1 MVALSRE
8 YKKKGLDDVEIT
20 CFMTITKDMVYQWE
34 LTSNWTEKGTFAHGF
49 KKMPV
54 IYMYRTEAY
63 CEKIK
68 SLRVRLEKL
77 LSNYADCIDYHFFP
91 ILMLFGDVQNFSGE
105 FKNRVVQL
113 TGQGANAQYLTWNQA
128 SETVKYEAETLFSQ
142 IYSLTNTPRISFDS
156 LKGAGSAVSGVAF
169 DYVFMS
175 THLNVENLNETV
187 GEFMQRRVN
196 FLVSALGSVNSTL
209 EEASE
214 TIDVDVQ
221 MQPYRLEDIKDK
233 IDTAIKAKDG
243 EIWSQQRAI
252 TFVGNVDS
260 VLDEIE
266 AIKEDQA
273 EKQKNDI
280 EKQKQ
285 LSTLN
290 GNGTKD

>member
-1 MVALSRE
+1 
-8 YKKKGLDDVEIT
+8 
-20 CFMTITKDMVYQWE
+20 MT
-34 LTSNWTEKGTFAHGF
+34 
-49 KKMPV
+49 
-54 IYMYRTEAY
+54 
-63 CEKIK
+63 
-68 SLRVRLEKL
+68 
-77 LSNYADCIDYHFFP
+77 
-91 ILMLFGDVQNFSGE
+91 
-105 FKNRVVQL
+105 
-113 TGQGANAQYLTWNQA
+113 
-128 SETVKYEAETLFSQ
+128 
-142 IYSLTNTPRISFDS
+142 
-156 LKGAGSAVSGVAF
+156 F

-209 EEASE
+209 EAASE
-214 TIDVDVQ
+214 TIDVDMQ
-221 MQPYRLEDIKDK
+221 MQPYKLEDIKDK

-266 AIKEDQA
+266 TIKEEQA

-285 LSTLN
+285 LSSLK
-290 GNGTKD
+290 GNRSES

>member
-1 MVALSRE
+1 MEENGRRR
-8 YKKKGLDDVEIT
+8 GVEG
-20 CFMTITKDMVYQWE
+20 E
-34 LTSNWTEKGTFAHGF
+34 
-49 KKMPV
+49 
-54 IYMYRTEAY
+54 
-63 CEKIK
+63 
-68 SLRVRLEKL
+68 
-77 LSNYADCIDYHFFP
+77 
-91 ILMLFGDVQNFSGE
+91 NFSGE
-105 FKNRVVQL
+105 FKNRVVEL
-113 TGQGANAQYLTWNQA
+113 TGQGANAQYLTWSQVPD
-128 SETVKYEAETLFSQ
+128 TVKFEVETLLSQ
-142 IYSLTNTPRISFDS
+142 IYGLTNTPRISFDS
-156 LKGAGSAVSGVAF
+156 LKGTGNAVSGVTF

-175 THLNVENLNETV
+175 THLNVENLNEIV

-221 MQPYRLEDIKDK
+221 MQPYKLEDIKDK

-252 TFVGNVDS
+252 TFVGNVDA

-266 AIKEDQA
+266 AIKEEQS

-285 LSTLN
+285 LSSL
-290 GNGTKD
+290 KSSSSKSEE

>member
-1 MVALSRE
+1 MQIVSTTTSSLSSCFF
-8 YKKKGLDDVEIT
+8 GNVE
-20 CFMTITKDMVYQWE
+20 
-34 LTSNWTEKGTFAHGF
+34 
-49 KKMPV
+49 
-54 IYMYRTEAY
+54 
-63 CEKIK
+63 
-68 SLRVRLEKL
+68 
-77 LSNYADCIDYHFFP
+77 
-91 ILMLFGDVQNFSGE
+91 NFSGE
-105 FKNRVVQL
+105 FKNRVVEL
-113 TGQGANAQYLTWNQA
+113 TGQGANAQYLTWSQVPD
-128 SETVKYEAETLFSQ
+128 TVKFEVETLLSQ
-142 IYSLTNTPRISFDS
+142 IYGLTNTPRISFDS
-156 LKGAGSAVSGVAF
+156 LKGTGNAVSGVTF

-221 MQPYRLEDIKDK
+221 MQPYKLEDIKDK

-252 TFVGNVDS
+252 TFVGNVDA

-266 AIKEDQA
+266 AIKEEQA

-285 LSTLN
+285 LFSL
-290 GNGTKD
+290 KSSSSKSEE

>member
-1 MVALSRE
+1 
-8 YKKKGLDDVEIT
+8 
-20 CFMTITKDMVYQWE
+20 MT
-34 LTSNWTEKGTFAHGF
+34 
-49 KKMPV
+49 
-54 IYMYRTEAY
+54 
-63 CEKIK
+63 
-68 SLRVRLEKL
+68 
-77 LSNYADCIDYHFFP
+77 
-91 ILMLFGDVQNFSGE
+91 
-105 FKNRVVQL
+105 
-113 TGQGANAQYLTWNQA
+113 
-128 SETVKYEAETLFSQ
+128 
-142 IYSLTNTPRISFDS
+142 
-156 LKGAGSAVSGVAF
+156 F

-175 THLNVENLNETV
+175 THLNVENLNEIV

-221 MQPYRLEDIKDK
+221 MQPYKLEDIKDK

-252 TFVGNVDS
+252 TFVGNVDA

-266 AIKEDQA
+266 AIKEEQA

-285 LSTLN
+285 LSSL
-290 GNGTKD
+290 KSSSSKSEE

>member
-1 MVALSRE
+1 M
-8 YKKKGLDDVEIT
+8 
-20 CFMTITKDMVYQWE
+20 
-34 LTSNWTEKGTFAHGF
+34 
-49 KKMPV
+49 
-54 IYMYRTEAY
+54 
-63 CEKIK
+63 
-68 SLRVRLEKL
+68 
-77 LSNYADCIDYHFFP
+77 
-91 ILMLFGDVQNFSGE
+91 
-105 FKNRVVQL
+105 
-113 TGQGANAQYLTWNQA
+113 
-128 SETVKYEAETLFSQ
+128 Q
-142 IYSLTNTPRISFDS
+142 IYYSEGN
-156 LKGAGSAVSGVAF
+156 AVSGVTF

-175 THLNVENLNETV
+175 THLNVENLNEIV

-221 MQPYRLEDIKDK
+221 MQPYKLEDIKDK

-252 TFVGNVDS
+252 TFVGNVDA

-266 AIKEDQA
+266 AIKEEQA

-285 LSTLN
+285 LSSLKSA
-290 GNGTKD
+290 GSKSEE